1 MNRLD
6 RIDESREALID
17 QIYLIYSHLIDVIG
31 RTSIIGDSFDIHT
44 IYEEPMDIDALK
56 KVLAEF
62 EALCSE
68 FPKYQAWNNFP
79 QDARTSHKLF

>member
-1 MNRLD
+1 
-6 RIDESREALID
+6 LID
-17 QIYLIYSHLIDVIG
+17 RVYLIYLHLIDAVG
-31 RTSIIGDSFDIHT
+31 RTRTIGDSFDIHT

-68 FPKYQAWNNFP
+68 FPKYQAWNDFP
-79 QDARTSHKLF
+79 QDARRGHKLF